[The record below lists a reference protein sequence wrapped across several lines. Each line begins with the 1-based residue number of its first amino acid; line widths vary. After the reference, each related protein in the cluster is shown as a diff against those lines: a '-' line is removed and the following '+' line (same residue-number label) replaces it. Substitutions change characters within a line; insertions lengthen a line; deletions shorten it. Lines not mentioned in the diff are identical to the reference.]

1 MSVYGHLDRKF
12 STPNT
17 FLPYDRYKID
27 IHNAVRAIKFN
38 RLPIEIVYNA
48 FL

>member
-1 MSVYGHLDRKF
+1 MSVYGRIGRKF

-17 FLPYDRYKID
+17 FLSYDRYKID